1 MLQSLLLLPPCPTLL
16 HNPSSSPLF
25 HLQKP
30 TFFSPL
36 SAHSNV
42 HFRPLLAAR
51 EPLRTTTEEA
61 EEEEEGNAPIELPPS
76 YSSFSSSSPLQ
87 TATTVLLSGAIA
99 AFLFRSIRRR
109 AKRAKE
115 LRLRSSG
122 TKKSLKEKSLNKLK
136 AMGSAS
142 IKTKSSKPTP
152 FDALL
157 GSLIAGVIAVF
168 LYKFTTTIEAAL
180 NRQTV
185 SDNFSVR
192 QLTIT
197 IRTIVNGLCYLATFV
212 YGFNSLGLFL
222 YSGQLVLSPIME
234 PSMIN
239 ENETK
244 GEENVGSLGTVKQNV
259 AEGTEFSN
267 SREGE
272 DRNPNGKQ

>member
-1 MLQSLLLLPPCPTLL
+1 MLQALLLPSPSTLL
-16 HNPSSSPLF
+16 HHPPSSSRLF
-25 HLQKP
+25 LLQNP
-30 TFFSPL
+30 NFFSPL

-51 EPLRTTTEEA
+51 EPLSTTTAEA
-61 EEEEEGNAPIELPPS
+61 EEEEGNDPIELPPS

-122 TKKSLKEKSLNKLK
+122 TKKLLKEKSLNKLK

-142 IKTKSSKPTP
+142 VKTKSSKPTP
-152 FDALL
+152 VDALL
-157 GSLIAGVIAVF
+157 GSLIAGVITVF
-168 LYKFTTTIEAAL
+168 LFKFTTTIEAAL
-180 NRQTV
+180 SRQTI

-192 QLTIT
+192 QITIT

-222 YSGQLVLSPIME
+222 YSGQLALSPIME
-234 PSMIN
+234 GSMIN
-239 ENETK
+239 ENENK
-244 GEENVGSLGTVKQNV
+244 GEQNVGSLSSVKQNAV
-259 AEGTEFSN
+259 EGTELTN
-267 SREGE
+267 SRERE
-272 DRNPNGKQ
+272 DRNPDDKQ

>member
-1 MLQSLLLLPPCPTLL
+1 MLQSLLLLPSSPTLL
-16 HNPSSSPLF
+16 HNPSSPLLL
-25 HLQKP
+25 LQKP

-42 HFRPLLAAR
+42 NFRPLLAAR
-51 EPLRTTTEEA
+51 EPLSTTTEEA
-61 EEEEEGNAPIELPPS
+61 EEEEEEGNGPLDLLPS

-122 TKKSLKEKSLNKLK
+122 TKKSVNKLK

-142 IKTKSSKPTP
+142 IKTKKSKPTP

-180 NRQTV
+180 NHQIV

-222 YSGQLVLSPIME
+222 YSGQLALSPIME

-239 ENETK
+239 ENETTA
-244 GEENVGSLGTVKQNV
+244 EDNVGSRSSVKQNAV
-259 AEGTEFSN
+259 EGTELSN
-267 SREGE
+267 RRENE
-272 DRNPNGKQ
+272 DRNPDGKQ